1 MRRYAC
7 KFCIAL
13 YGLKGTDVPNLP
25 QTREEAHTHLLN
37 AHGYPPRSAREIL
50 GFAGAFD
57 QATCNQA
64 ANLIEASGAI
74 AEVRL
79 IESTVLQDICTA
91 GSPDV

>member
-25 QTREEAHTHLLN
+25 QTREEAQTHQLN
-37 AHGYPPRSAREIL
+37 AHGYPRRSAQEIL
-50 GFAGAFD
+50 AGAFD
-57 QATCNQA
+57 QATCNLA

-74 AEVRL
+74 AVRL